1 MAAAGRKVD
10 EIDADPVRHAL
21 VRPHDVLCH
30 RHLVSSKLVS
40 SKLKYAGSELSN

>member
-21 VRPHDVLCH
+21 VRPHDVLRH
-30 RHLVSSKLVS
+30 RNLVS
-40 SKLKYAGSELSN
+40 SKLKYAGSKLSNY